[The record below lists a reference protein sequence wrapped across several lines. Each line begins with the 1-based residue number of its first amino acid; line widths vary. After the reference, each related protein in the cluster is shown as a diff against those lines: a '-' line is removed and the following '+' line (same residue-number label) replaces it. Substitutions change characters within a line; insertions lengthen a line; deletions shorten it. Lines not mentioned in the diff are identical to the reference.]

1 MVSKGVEL
9 EATGRSGDN
18 WSLSAGY
25 AYNKNEYEKD
35 VTNGGK
41 PFTLI
46 SPEHSAKV
54 YTNYRFTEGTL
65 KGFDLGLG
73 VNAYGEMVGGT
84 RPIAVRQPAYP
95 VANLNLDYRLN
106 ERMLLRL
113 SVNNLF
119 DTTYYARI
127 SGVGRGNYYGE
138 PRNVVLSL
146 RATY

>member
-9 EATGRSGDN
+9 EATGRIADN

-25 AYNKNEYEKD
+25 AYNKNEYAKD
-35 VTNGGK
+35 ATNGGK
-41 PFTLI
+41 PFTLV
-46 SPEHSAKV
+46 SPEHSAKL
-54 YTNYRFTEGTL
+54 YTNYKFAGGVL
-65 KGFDLGLG
+65 NGFDVGAG
-73 VNAYGEMVGGT
+73 INAYGEMVGGT
-84 RPIAVRQPAYP
+84 PPISVRQPAYA
-95 VANLNLDYRLN
+95 VANLNLGYRLN
-106 ERMLLRL
+106 EQMVLRL

-138 PRNVVLSL
+138 PRSVVLSL